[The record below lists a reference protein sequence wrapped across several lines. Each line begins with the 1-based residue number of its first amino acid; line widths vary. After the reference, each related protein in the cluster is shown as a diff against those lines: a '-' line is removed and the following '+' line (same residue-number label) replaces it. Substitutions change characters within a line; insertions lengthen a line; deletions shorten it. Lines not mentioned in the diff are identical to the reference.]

1 MCTSA
6 VDYFLKHFLFS
17 HYLRLVAFR
26 WFLFTFKQL
35 NALQMTPLKLNEAYS
50 LAIEPSQK
58 KVRLVVYKNGVENV
72 CRRDTIV
79 HLEHFILSDEERIF
93 KGRLQLCKS
102 GDSLNVE
109 VKGDTI
115 GTLKFNDFI
124 NFLEQ
129 AKTVYI

>member
-1 MCTSA
+1 
-6 VDYFLKHFLFS
+6 
-17 HYLRLVAFR
+17 
-26 WFLFTFKQL
+26 
-35 NALQMTPLKLNEAYS
+35 MTLLKLNNEFA
-50 LAIEPSQK
+50 LTIEHAQK

-72 CRRDTIV
+72 CRRETIG

-93 KGRLQLCKS
+93 KGRLQLCKN
-102 GDSLNVE
+102 GDSLNIE

-115 GTLKFNDFI
+115 GTVKFNDFI

>member
-1 MCTSA
+1 
-6 VDYFLKHFLFS
+6 
-17 HYLRLVAFR
+17 
-26 WFLFTFKQL
+26 
-35 NALQMTPLKLNEAYS
+35 MTPLKLNEAYS